1 MPFDAASPPF
11 LAIAR
16 RSARSTSDLV
26 IAILAPP
33 GFYCCRHPI
42 LQTMTAE
49 EILFDAEVSMEKS
62 VDYMVHEFSS
72 VRTGKASPALVENVD
87 VEAYGSAM
95 KLKQLALITTPEPRL
110 LVVQPFDAAT
120 VKDIEKA
127 LKESKIG
134 ITPQVDGKII
144 RLPIP
149 ELSEERRKDLVKSLR
164 QMAEEARVR
173 VRANRRTAVDEARKM
188 QKAGELTED
197 GLRDLESDVQKLT
210 DKSVKE
216 IDEHLERKEAEVMKI

>member
-1 MPFDAASPPF
+1 M
-11 LAIAR
+11 LA
-16 RSARSTSDLV
+16 TSGLS
-26 IAILAPP
+26 
-33 GFYCCRHPI
+33 
-42 LQTMTAE
+42 TMTAE

-110 LVVQPFDAAT
+110 LVVQPFDAGT

-188 QKAGELTED
+188 EKAGELTED

-216 IDEHLERKEAEVMKI
+216 IDQHLERKEAEVMKI

>member
-1 MPFDAASPPF
+1 
-11 LAIAR
+11 
-16 RSARSTSDLV
+16 
-26 IAILAPP
+26 
-33 GFYCCRHPI
+33 
-42 LQTMTAE
+42 MTAE
-49 EILFDAEVSMEKS
+49 EILFEAEMSMEKS
-62 VDYMVHEFSS
+62 VDHMVHEFSA
-72 VRTGKASPALVENVD
+72 VRTGKASPNLVENVD

-134 ITPQVDGKII
+134 IMPLVDGKII

-173 VRANRRTAVDEARKM
+173 VRANRRTAVDDARKM
-188 QKAGELTED
+188 QKAGDLTED
-197 GLRDLESDVQKLT
+197 GLHDLEANVQKLT
-210 DKSVKE
+210 DKSVKQ
-216 IDEHLERKEAEVMKI
+216 IDDHLERKEAEVMKI